1 MERRLMLNRLLL
13 AVAFLLNGAAAWA
26 DQAIYRRC
34 EIQHE
39 STLSFPSGE
48 SETMSDQFDVVY
60 KIDLRRRRVLPSTSE
75 TWWPMDVS
83 GRVLKITVPDLGTPD
98 AYTSKL
104 SLELEPPGRLLSTG
118 GGKLRGGEIHW
129 FFQGQC
135 VEVGASVFEEA
146 ANP

>member
-1 MERRLMLNRLLL
+1 MNRHLLAIALLL
-13 AVAFLLNGAAAWA
+13 NAAAAAA

-34 EIQHE
+34 EIEHE
-39 STLSFPSGE
+39 SKLSFPSGE

-60 KIDLRRRRVLPSTSE
+60 KIDLMGRRVLPSTSE

-83 GRVLKITVPDLGTPD
+83 GRVLKITVPDLGTSD

-104 SLELEPPGRLLSTG
+104 SIELEPPGRLISTG
-118 GGKLRGGEIHW
+118 GGKLRGGDIYW
-129 FFQGQC
+129 FFKGQC